1 VILAPFEF
9 KHAEALLAEN
19 VNDDRNRPSFG
30 TEMLEHF
37 EQPDMAFTFIDHG
50 HLIAIA
56 GIQPLWPGVGEA
68 WLLASDKLDAHKISV
83 SRLCKRLMRQVADEQ
98 ELHRVQAHMKSDWPQ
113 LSRWARFLGM
123 EFEGTI
129 RQMTP
134 DREDYDMFSLVRK
147 KWL

>member
-9 KHAEALLAEN
+9 EHAEALLADD

-37 EQPDMAFTFIDHG
+37 AQPDMAFTFINHG
-50 HLIAIA
+50 HLIAIS

-83 SRLCKRLMRQVADEQ
+83 SRICKRWMRKIADEQ
-98 ELHRVQAHMKSDWPQ
+98 ELHRVQAHMQTDWPE

-123 EFEGTI
+123 EYEGTI

-134 DREDYDMFSLVRK
+134 NREDYDMFSWVRE
-147 KWL
+147 WV